1 MPEIAD
7 KGCKVAPVCVHGGG
21 ACMHACVRACTAGR
35 SVLRVLGVL
44 GQAAGAPL
52 QVRLCCGL
60 LAPEANLAVDTRV
73 AILQGEEQQGTAMRC
88 AAATPRCMHLPGK
101 LLATSKAAR

>member
-1 MPEIAD
+1 M
-7 KGCKVAPVCVHGGG
+7 
-21 ACMHACVRACTAGR
+21 
-35 SVLRVLGVL
+35 LGVL

-73 AILQGEEQQGTAMRC
+73 AILQGEAQRGTAATARAASFTACILPTSCRGSQLLLETESWPMGGGHC
-88 AAATPRCMHLPGK
+88 AQCACAC
-101 LLATSKAAR
+101 